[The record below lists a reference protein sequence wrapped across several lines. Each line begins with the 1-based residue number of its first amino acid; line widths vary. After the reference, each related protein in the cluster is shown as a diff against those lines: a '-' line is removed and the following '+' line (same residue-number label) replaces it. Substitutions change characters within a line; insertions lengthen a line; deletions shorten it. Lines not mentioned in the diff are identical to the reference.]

1 MNTHPITQKIKAAY
15 LRAVNNEM
23 VGDYQPSFVANL
35 MRRIV
40 ELIFRTPDFAIELPI
55 EPQWR
60 DYYNTALCISA
71 YLGYVQYTIVADDTL
86 AVITLTD
93 PYRSQILA
101 AATAAAPTTTDV
113 AAADTAAADTADT
126 ATDTAAPQ
134 FVGAQYFAPAST
146 TPPAAPTEPSTPPTR
161 AVRPRAPIAA
171 ANFRLKAVTTA
182 SLKGSLCNS
191 RGQGRRGRP
200 QPSDPVTYVKSL
212 EDDTLPTR
220 ASPQSPANQIN
231 TLMPPIS
238 PISLSAHPPPRPLS
252 AALS

>member
-1 MNTHPITQKIKAAY
+1 MNTHPIAQKIKAAY

-71 YLGYVQYTIVADDTL
+71 YLGYVKYDIIADDTL

-101 AATAAAPTTTDV
+101 AATTADV
-113 AAADTAAADTADT
+113 AADV
-126 ATDTAAPQ
+126 AAPQ

-146 TPPAAPTEPSTPPTR
+146 KPPTAPTSAAPPTPPTAPATR
-161 AVRPRAPIAA
+161 AVRPRAQRSA

-182 SLKGSLCNS
+182 SLEGSLCNS

-200 QPSDPVTYVKSL
+200 QPSESTLYVKSL

-220 ASPQSPANQIN
+220 AAPQSPANQRN
-231 TLMPPIS
+231 TLIAPIS
-238 PISLSAHPPPRPLS
+238 PISLSSHPPPRCLS